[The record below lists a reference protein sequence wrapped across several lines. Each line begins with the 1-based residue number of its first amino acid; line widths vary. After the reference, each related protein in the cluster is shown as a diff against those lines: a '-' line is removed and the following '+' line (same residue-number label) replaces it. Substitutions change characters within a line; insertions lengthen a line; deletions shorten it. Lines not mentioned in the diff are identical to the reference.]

1 MVIVVMVI
9 MFIVGG
15 VVVIIMGSCA
25 ITGVLLAAL
34 VLEVGRRCPEG
45 LIRVVVD
52 VLGRG
57 SRVAFE
63 EDDPMFPETFV
74 PSLGFIITPI

>member
-1 MVIVVMVI
+1 
-9 MFIVGG
+9 
-15 VVVIIMGSCA
+15 MGSCA
-25 ITGVLLAAL
+25 FTVCVLLAAL
-34 VLEVGRRCPEG
+34 VLEVGRQCPEG
-45 LIRVVVD
+45 LVRVVVD

-63 EDDPMFPETFV
+63 EDDLMFPETFV

>member
-1 MVIVVMVI
+1 
-9 MFIVGG
+9 
-15 VVVIIMGSCA
+15 MGSCA
-25 ITGVLLAAL
+25 FTVCVLLAAL

-45 LIRVVVD
+45 LVRVVVD

-63 EDDPMFPETFV
+63 EDGSMVPEACE
-74 PSLGFIITPI
+74 PSLGFIITPM